1 MSPVTRY
8 MLRVTLRVTSRV
20 TSQDL
25 DRLDTDVINPVQEE
39 TNLYPL
45 IGATYGITLPS
56 DSSDSHGGLNAI
68 G

>member
-8 MLRVTLRVTSRV
+8 MLRVTSRV

-25 DRLDTDVINPVQEE
+25 DRLDTDVINPVQAE
-39 TNLYPL
+39 TNPHPL